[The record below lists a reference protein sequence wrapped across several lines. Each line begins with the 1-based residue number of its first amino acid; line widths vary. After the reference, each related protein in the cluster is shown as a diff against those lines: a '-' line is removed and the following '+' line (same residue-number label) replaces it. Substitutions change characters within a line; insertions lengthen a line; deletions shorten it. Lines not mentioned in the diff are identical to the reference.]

1 MTNDTVR
8 NELLAA
14 LAELGKLFPDWRLG
28 QTLANLAMAA
38 GHPEAGAMGDL
49 EDSEAL
55 VAARRLIER
64 NAGRQ
69 NKDPSKSLQQTV
81 TDHC

>member
-1 MTNDTVR
+1 MNPETTR
-8 NELLAA
+8 TELMDA
-14 LAELGKLFPDWRLG
+14 LTELHLLFPDWRLG

-38 GHPEAGAMGDL
+38 GHPESGAVWDL
-49 EDSEAL
+49 ADDEAL

-69 NKDPSKSLQQTV
+69 VEKPNESLHQTV
-81 TDHC
+81 AS

>member
-8 NELLAA
+8 DELLAA
-14 LAELGKLFPDWRLG
+14 LAELGRLFPDWRLG

-38 GHPEAGAMGDL
+38 GHPESGAMWDL

-55 VAARRLIER
+55 GAARRLIER

-69 NKDPSKSLQQTV
+69 NIDPSKSPQQSV
-81 TDHC
+81 TDRC